1 MVSREM
7 LASIE
12 LFRDLPAEALEA
24 IAAMC
29 REGRFP
35 AQTVFFALDRP
46 ADNLYLLLEGRVGL
60 TIEPVPTSPPLTISV
75 LNSPGQLFGW
85 SAILGPANYTA
96 TAQAMTDVRVI
107 VLDGHALIAYLE
119 QNCAVGVIVLKRLAQ
134 LISLRMSELRRLLT
148 ATIRDYEHPP
158 EAQHEN

>member
-1 MVSREM
+1 MVSHEI
-7 LASIE
+7 LAGME
-12 LFRDLPAEALEA
+12 LFRDLPAEGLGA

-29 REGRFP
+29 RESSFP
-35 AQTVFFALDRP
+35 AKTVFFALDRP

-75 LNSPGQLFGW
+75 LNAPGQLFGW
-85 SAILGPANYTA
+85 SAIVGPANYTA
-96 TAQAMTDVRVI
+96 TAQAMTDVRAL
-107 VLDGHALIAYLE
+107 VLDGHALMNYLE
-119 QNCAVGVIVLKRLAQ
+119 AHPAVGVVVLKRLAQ

-158 EAQHEN
+158 EAQREN